1 MFPNRGAA
9 FWTAVKL
16 QAPIWVKLD
25 LNHCIK
31 KSNRT
36 EELLDEW
43 SGIMTST
50 EADWCSSWCW
60 SEHVGLQILQCEQ
73 TLWMNWSD
81 TLTPNLWRQDTNNT
95 PPVFVALWKRVF
107 ISLPSCLCA
116 IKRRG
121 RLWNHDA
128 DEKFSLEV
136 LHLCDQ
142 TVSKSPE
149 TQFHL
154 AVVLCFFFW
163 FIF

>member
-1 MFPNRGAA
+1 MDVSKQGSSFLNCSEAAGTNLSETGSQPLYQKMKQNWRTVGWMIGNHDINWSWLMFKLMLVWTCWDSRFCSVNRLCG
-9 FWTAVKL
+9 
-16 QAPIWVKLD
+16 
-25 LNHCIK
+25 
-31 KSNRT
+31 
-36 EELLDEW
+36 
-43 SGIMTST
+43 
-50 EADWCSSWCW
+50 
-60 SEHVGLQILQCEQ
+60 
-73 TLWMNWSD
+73 WSD